1 MNDCIFC
8 KIIKGEIPS
17 NKVYEDDEIILV
29 RKERGI
35 LIHSDG
41 NTNETLLNAVSFYL
55 EKQGLKNKCRVLH
68 RIDLETTGLVLFSKN
83 LLSYYYINKQME
95 DEKIKKVYIAKNFN
109 DKEIIKFIQDNKI
122 SYSVTDPKNM
132 DGMVEGRHQGIIAV
146 IDDYEYVDYRNML
159 NDNVV
164 VMLDH
169 LEDPHNFGAIIRTC
183 EAAGIKSIII
193 PKDRSVSVTSTVMKT
208 SAGALE
214 HVNIAMVNNLV
225 NVIDDFKDNGF
236 FVYAAD
242 MDGRNYKDVDY
253 ANKVLLVIGSEGNG
267 VGRLVKKNC
276 DQILAIPM
284 SGHVNSLNASV
295 AAAILIY
302 GIVNK

>member
-1 MNDCIFC
+1 M
-8 KIIKGEIPS
+8 
-17 NKVYEDDEIILV
+17 KVFGKNV
-29 RKERGI
+29 F
-35 LIHSDG
+35 
-41 NTNETLLNAVSFYL
+41 NELRDNVKT
-55 EKQGLKNKCRVLH
+55 
-68 RIDLETTGLVLFSKN
+68 
-83 LLSYYYINKQME
+83 
-95 DEKIKKVYIAKNFN
+95 IKKVYLANNFN
-109 DKEIIKFIQDNKI
+109 DKDIINFIKDNKI
-122 SYSVTDPKNM
+122 SYSFIDIKKM
-132 DGMVEGRHQGIIAV
+132 DGMVEGRHQGIIIV
-146 IDDYEYVDYRNML
+146 VDDFEYIDFHTML
-159 NDNVV
+159 NDKVV

-193 PKDRSVSVTSTVMKT
+193 PKDRSVSVTATVMKT

-225 NVIDDFKDNGF
+225 NVINEFKDNGY

-242 MDGRNYKDVDY
+242 MDGENYKNVSFAD
-253 ANKVLLVIGSEGNG
+253 KVLLIIGSEGNG

-276 DQILAIPM
+276 DQILAIPQY
-284 SGHVNSLNASV
+284 GHVNSLNASV

>member
-1 MNDCIFC
+1 M
-8 KIIKGEIPS
+8 
-17 NKVYEDDEIILV
+17 KVFGKNV
-29 RKERGI
+29 F
-35 LIHSDG
+35 
-41 NTNETLLNAVSFYL
+41 NE
-55 EKQGLKNKCRVLH
+55 LKDNVK
-68 RIDLETTGLVLFSKN
+68 S
-83 LLSYYYINKQME
+83 
-95 DEKIKKVYIAKNFN
+95 IKKVYIAKNFN

-122 SYSVTDPKNM
+122 SYSVTEPKNM

-146 IDDYEYVDYRNML
+146 IDDYEYVDYKTML
-159 NDNVV
+159 GDNVV

-225 NVIDDFKDNGF
+225 NVMDDFKDNGF

-242 MDGRNYKDVDY
+242 MDGENYKNVDF

>member
-1 MNDCIFC
+1 M
-8 KIIKGEIPS
+8 
-17 NKVYEDDEIILV
+17 KVFGKNV
-29 RKERGI
+29 F
-35 LIHSDG
+35 
-41 NTNETLLNAVSFYL
+41 NE
-55 EKQGLKNKCRVLH
+55 LKDNVK
-68 RIDLETTGLVLFSKN
+68 S
-83 LLSYYYINKQME
+83 
-95 DEKIKKVYIAKNFN
+95 IKKVYIAKNFN

-146 IDDYEYVDYRNML
+146 IDDYEYVDYKTML
-159 NDNVV
+159 EDNVV

-225 NVIDDFKDNGF
+225 NVMDDFKDNGF

-242 MDGRNYKDVDY
+242 MDGQNYKDVDF